1 MFKESFT
8 KGLYFRLE
16 SQHKAPKGVRALEL
30 KPPASELVSLDDLLA
45 GDRSPRFSLCLPSQG
60 WKGRPVW
67 GSSFLTHPF
76 PFKQLLGP
84 FLTLGCLPKAPSPL
98 MFGPYR
104 SYFDLCSP

>member
-30 KPPASELVSLDDLLA
+30 KPLASELVALDDLLA
-45 GDRSPRFSLCLPSQG
+45 GNRSPRFSLCLPSQG

-67 GSSFLTHPF
+67 GSSFLTHPS
-76 PFKQLLGP
+76 PFLGA
-84 FLTLGCLPKAPSPL
+84 FLTLGCLPKSPPLL
-98 MFGPYR
+98 MFGP
-104 SYFDLCSP
+104 L